1 MKSVLF
7 VVSISLLMVSCNGQI
22 KTEDS
27 QSTLQTKGTIATKFQ
42 QTSLRNSGLPY
53 LQTSIKDPLF
63 YIDGQLCQ
71 HLRKIY
77 QDKNGQLWFGT
88 NVYGIMRYDGEKLKY
103 FDDKDGVDGRITGIL
118 EDKKGNVWFG
128 SASGLIKYDGVT
140 FTTFSKQVQDTY
152 SNEVWSIL
160 IDSKGTFWVG
170 TTNGVSHFDGKEFI
184 PFPIPKAKVKNS
196 TTVYSYNR
204 ITSIVEDKNGA
215 FWFGTDGF
223 GITKYDGNNFTFYT
237 KENGLPDNNVT
248 EMMMDSRGNIWIG
261 TNFGGV
267 SMFNGKSFTNFTEKG
282 IIKGIEVGSFYED
295 KKGTIWFAAENHGVY
310 NYNGKSFTSFN
321 EEHGLNTNG
330 VLSIYQDKEDR
341 FWFGGWGGLFRYDG
355 TSFTSVTAQGPWGK

>member
-1 MKSVLF
+1 MKSILF
-7 VVSISLLMVSCNGQI
+7 VASISLLMVSCNGQI

-27 QSTLQTKGTIATKFQ
+27 QSTLQTKDTIATKFQ
-42 QTSLRNSGLPY
+42 QTSSQNSGLPY

-88 NVYGIMRYDGEKLKY
+88 NVYGIMRYDGEKLEY
-103 FDDKDGVDGRITGIL
+103 FDDKDGVDGRITAIL
-118 EDKKGNVWFG
+118 EDNKGNVWFG
-128 SASGLIKYDGVT
+128 SASGLIKYDGVI
-140 FTTFSKQVQDTY
+140 FTTFSKQNQDAY
-152 SNEVWSIL
+152 NNEVWSVYL
-160 IDSKGTFWVG
+160 DGKGIFWIG
-170 TTNGVSHFDGKEFI
+170 TNEGVSRFDGKEFTK
-184 PFPIPKAKVKNS
+184 FPIPKANVKNP

-204 ITSIVEDKNGA
+204 ITHILEDTIGNM
-215 FWFGTDGF
+215 WFGTDGY
-223 GITKYDGNNFTFYT
+223 GISVYDGTQFTFFT
-237 KENGLPDNNVT
+237 EENGLPDNNVS

-261 TNFGGV
+261 TYFGGV
-267 SMFNGKSFTNFTEKG
+267 SRYDGKSFTNFTEKG

-310 NYNGKSFTSFN
+310 NYNGKSFTNFN
-321 EEHGLNTNG
+321 EEQGLNTNG

-355 TSFTSVTAQGPWGK
+355 TSFTSVTAQGPWDK